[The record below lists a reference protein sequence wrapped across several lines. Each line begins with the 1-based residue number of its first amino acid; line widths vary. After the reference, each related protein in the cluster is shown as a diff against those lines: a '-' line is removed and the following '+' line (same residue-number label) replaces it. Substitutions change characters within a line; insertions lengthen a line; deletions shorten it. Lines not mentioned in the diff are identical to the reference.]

1 NLKSL
6 SLCMMSFK
14 LLSSP
19 LKLNFAGI
27 ANLECVVL
35 PPSSSNDAIPLEATV
50 TTIPPLDRIVDDK
63 VFQINVFPVP
73 P

>member
-1 NLKSL
+1 MKGNCLLINLNGRRESEGDIFIL
-6 SLCMMSFK
+6 
-14 LLSSP
+14 
-19 LKLNFAGI
+19 

-35 PPSSSNDAIPLEATV
+35 PPGSSNDAIPLEATV
-50 TTIPPLDRIVDDK
+50 TTIPPLDRIADDK